1 MLYEGNQ
8 LLYGT
13 GNYIMYLRK
22 SRKDMEAEQLGEG
35 DTLTRHYNM
44 LNDLAKRIKANVT
57 VILEEIV
64 SGDTIA
70 ARPKMQQL
78 LKLVETGTFDGVL
91 VVEVERLSRGDTADQ
106 GIVSKTMKYS
116 NTKIITPY
124 KTYDPS
130 NEFDEE
136 YFEFGLFM
144 SRREYATIKRRLIQG
159 SHASRSEG
167 KFIGSKA
174 PYGYKIVKL
183 KKQKGYTLEIVPEE
197 AEVVR
202 LIFNLASNG
211 DGNGNRLGRTK
222 IADYLNDHGYRKNG
236 KLWTQIMIT
245 TIMINEV
252 YKGYIVDGK
261 RKEKKVVVD
270 GKTKTSRPRDNDCPK
285 YKGLHEPIVSE
296 EQFDLVQSITRSKKN
311 YSLKRNNTLQNPFSG
326 IAFCA
331 NCKKQL
337 TRRPDVKVLPAIRC
351 NTRGCDTVSTYMH
364 IFENRVLEGLKNWIS
379 DYEITP
385 EEISMDTNEKTS
397 YESNVSALQKEK
409 EDLEKQL
416 DNTYIL
422 LERGIYS
429 DEMFFKRNSAVK
441 KELEEV
447 NARID
452 ELISKLESLEELMH
466 KKHMIVPKVQNIIDC
481 YYSIESA
488 AGKNALLKEVIERI
502 EYSKDRTSRG
512 KLDEF
517 SIKIYPKIK

>member
-1 MLYEGNQ
+1 MLYEGKQ
-8 LLYGT
+8 LLYGN

-22 SRKDMEAEQLGEG
+22 SRKDVESEQLGEG

-44 LNDLAKRIKANVT
+44 LNDLARRMHANVT
-57 VILEEIV
+57 IILEEIV

-78 LKLVETGTFDGVL
+78 LKLIETGSFDGVL

-106 GIVSKTMKYS
+106 GVVTKTMKYS

-124 KTYDPS
+124 KTYDPN

-144 SRREYATIKRRLIQG
+144 SRREYSTIKRRLVRG
-159 SHASRSEG
+159 SHAARSEG
-167 KFIGSKA
+167 KFIGSSA

-197 AEVVR
+197 ANIVR
-202 LIFNLASNG
+202 LIFDLASKG

-222 IADYLNDHGYRKNG
+222 IADYLNDHGYTKNG
-236 KLWTQIMIT
+236 KSWTHTMIT
-245 TIMINEV
+245 TIMINEI

-261 RKEKKVVVD
+261 RKE
-270 GKTKTSRPRDNDCPK
+270 TKTIVNGETKVSRPRNNDCPK
-285 YKGLHEPIVSE
+285 YKGLHEPIVTE
-296 EQFDLVQSITRSKKN
+296 EQFDMVQSITRSKKN
-311 YSLKRNNTLQNPFSG
+311 YSLKRNCTLQNPFSG
-326 IAFCA
+326 LAFCA
-331 NCKKQL
+331 KCKKQL

-364 IFENRVLEGLKNWIS
+364 IFEERVLEGLKNWIS
-379 DYEITP
+379 EYEIIP
-385 EEISMDTNEKTS
+385 EEHLADTTEKQAYETNISNLE
-397 YESNVSALQKEK
+397 KEK
-409 EDLEKQL
+409 IELEKQL
-416 DNTYIL
+416 ENTYTL

-429 DEMFFKRNSAVK
+429 EEMFLKRNSTVK
-441 KELEEV
+441 KELDDI
-447 NARID
+447 NAQTQNLINKLNELED
-452 ELISKLESLEELMH
+452 EISK
-466 KKHMIVPKVQNIIDC
+466 KHLIVPKVQNIIEC

-502 EYSKDRTSRG
+502 EYSKDKSCRG

-517 SIKIYPKIK
+517 SIQIYPKIK